1 MNCYSKTI
9 KIIELKIYLSS
20 IRAESMNHHGTLV
33 YYHVTHILH
42 SILQSSFKTM

>member
-1 MNCYSKTI
+1 MNRYSKTI

-33 YYHVTHILH
+33 YSHVTYILH
-42 SILQSSFKTM
+42 SILQISLNTM